1 MGVSELL
8 GIANKMAV
16 RSGGGGGGG
25 GDAKRGGEVGCER
38 LVRSNNTT
46 FLVISRC

>member
-16 RSGGGGGGG
+16 RS
-25 GDAKRGGEVGCER
+25 RGGVGVQRGEGR
-38 LVRSNNTT
+38 
-46 FLVISRC
+46 

>member
-16 RSGGGGGGG
+16 RSRGGGG
-25 GDAKRGGEVGCER
+25 AKRGGEVGCEG